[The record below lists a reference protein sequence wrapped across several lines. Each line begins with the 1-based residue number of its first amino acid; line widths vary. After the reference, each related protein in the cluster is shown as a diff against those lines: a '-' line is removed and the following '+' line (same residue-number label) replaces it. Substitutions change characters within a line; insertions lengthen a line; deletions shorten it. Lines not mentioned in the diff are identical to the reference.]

1 MDEMEEWMKWR
12 NGGMDEVVVWTAVLL
27 FTNGTTLL
35 YKQQE
40 SKQIRYPTHTPFI
53 DYIKT
58 ALAYP
63 TSLAPF

>member
-1 MDEMEEWMKWR
+1 
-12 NGGMDEVVVWTAVLL
+12 MDEVVVWTAVLL